1 MRERAISRRT
11 LGLPLATACL
21 ATALVAATA
30 DAGKGGHCRVCRVGG
45 SLTLEVQAKPQDPE
59 YPTLVY
65 LVAMGSVSSKQKLCS
80 KAGSVE
86 LWRRLSTG
94 SPDRDIGV
102 PMHSSPGTYLAEASF
117 NIDDGF
123 HGDDPTTYP
132 PGSRVEFWAVR
143 PKYKTSSGIIGSPV
157 YKCKRLESPHAFVPV
172 PNPPPPAES

>member
-1 MRERAISRRT
+1 MRVTSWRSIGLAAAVACVAAAI
-11 LGLPLATACL
+11 ATA
-21 ATALVAATA
+21 TS
-30 DAGKGGHCRVCRVGG
+30 DAKHCRVCRVGG

-65 LVAMGSVSSKQKLCS
+65 VVARGGVSSKQKLCR

-102 PMHSSPGTYLAEASF
+102 PMHALPGTFLAEASF

-123 HGDDPTTYP
+123 HAGDPTTYP
-132 PGSRVEFWAVR
+132 PGSMVEFWAVR

-172 PNPPPPAES
+172 PNPPPPVES